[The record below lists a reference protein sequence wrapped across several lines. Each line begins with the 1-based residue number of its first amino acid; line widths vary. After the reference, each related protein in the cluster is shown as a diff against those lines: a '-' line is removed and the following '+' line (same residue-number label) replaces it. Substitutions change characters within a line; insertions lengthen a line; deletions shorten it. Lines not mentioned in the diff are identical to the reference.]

1 MRADL
6 SHASLKRADLTN
18 ANLERANL
26 ADVVLRLADMSGANL
41 RDVRGLTQ
49 DQLDMA
55 CGNENTV
62 LPSGL
67 TVRPCR

>member
-6 SHASLKRADLTN
+6 GHASLKRADLTN
-18 ANLERANL
+18 ANLEGANL
-26 ADVVLRLADMSGANL
+26 TDVGLRLADLSGANL
-41 RDVRGLTQ
+41 RGVRELTQ

-67 TVRPCR
+67 TVGPCR